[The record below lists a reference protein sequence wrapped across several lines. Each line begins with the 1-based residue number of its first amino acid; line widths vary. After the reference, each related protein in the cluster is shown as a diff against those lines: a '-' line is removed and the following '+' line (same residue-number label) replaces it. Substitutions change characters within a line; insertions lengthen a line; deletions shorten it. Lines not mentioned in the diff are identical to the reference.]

1 MVDQVD
7 ERFKGY
13 NVHVF
18 NNNMEACLFQI
29 Q

>member
-13 NVHVF
+13 IAHVF